1 MTQLS
6 TPPPS
11 PALAFEPPRFPERFN
26 LVDYFLDQN
35 LDEGR
40 EGKPAL
46 YCGDEVRTFGRL
58 VERSQR
64 MAAVLRRLGLR
75 PEERVLIVLPDG
87 FEFAETFFGI
97 LRAGGVFAMVNPL
110 LKRDDFRHYL
120 DYTKARIVVAYA
132 STLPE
137 LEPAFR
143 KARTAEHLL
152 VVGSDPGLHV
162 AYEDALEA
170 EDPTSVEAEV
180 EPTGPDDLA
189 GWLFTSGSTGKPK
202 GCVHRH
208 QDFAFSTETYAA
220 RVVGYGEGERCLSVP
235 KLFFGYAT
243 GTNLMFPLRFGG
255 SAALFPER
263 STPETLAQMV
273 QLHRPTLLTGVPTM
287 FANLL
292 RSEELGDLDLSCL
305 RVTLS
310 AGEAL
315 PPELYRAWK
324 ERTGVEILDGIGS
337 AEMFHIY
344 VTNRVG
350 DVRPGSLGRV
360 VEGYETEIVDP
371 EGRPV
376 PDGEPG
382 RLRVRGGS
390 TAICYWGDRAKSIE
404 TFQGDWCTTADVFR
418 RDAEGYHYY
427 EGRAD
432 DLIKVS
438 GIWVSP
444 LEIENALLSHDAVH
458 EVCVVG
464 RESEDGLTKPLAY
477 VVPSPGHS
485 ASETLETEL
494 VAHLKAQLAP
504 HKYPRWFEW
513 RSALPRNDRGKVARA
528 ELAREAAAHDA

>member
-1 MTQLS
+1 MT
-6 TPPPS
+6 TIMPTT
-11 PALAFEPPRFPERFN
+11 ARDAGAFVPPRFPERFN
-26 LVDYFLDQN
+26 LADYFLDHN
-35 LDEGR
+35 LEEGR

-46 YCGDEVRTFGRL
+46 FFRDEVRTYARL

-64 MAAVLRRLGLR
+64 VAAVLRRHGLR
-75 PEERVLIVLPDG
+75 PEERVLMVLPDG
-87 FEFAETFFGI
+87 FEFAETFFGV

-110 LKRDDFRHYL
+110 LKREDYRHYL
-120 DYTKARIVVAYA
+120 DYTQARIVVCHS

-143 KARTAEHLL
+143 KSRHAKSLI
-152 VVGSDPGLHV
+152 VVGSDSGLHV
-162 AYEDALEA
+162 PYEDALDA
-170 EDPTSVEAEV
+170 EDPTSVEAEI
-180 EPTGPDDLA
+180 EATGPDDLA

-208 QDFAFSTETYAA
+208 QDFAYSTETYAKN
-220 RVVGYGEGERCLSVP
+220 VVGYNEGDICLSVP

-255 SAALFPER
+255 AAALFPER
-263 STPETLAQMV
+263 STPETLADLIAV
-273 QLHRPTLLTGVPTM
+273 HRPTVLTGVPTM

-292 RSEELGDLDLSCL
+292 RSESIDSLDLSSL

-315 PPELYRAWK
+315 PHELYRAWK

-344 VTNRVG
+344 ITNRIG
-350 DVRPGSLGRV
+350 DVRAGSLGRL
-360 VEGYETEIVDP
+360 VEGYEAEIVDP
-371 EGRPV
+371 QGQPV
-376 PDGEPG
+376 AEGEPG

-390 TAICYWGDRAKSIE
+390 TAICYWRDRQKSID
-404 TFQGDWCTTADVFR
+404 TFQGDWCTTADIFR
-418 RDAEGYHYY
+418 KDAEGYFFY
-427 EGRAD
+427 EGRTD
-432 DLIKVS
+432 DLIKCS

-444 LEIENALLSHDAVH
+444 LEIENALLTHDAVH

-464 RESEDGLTKPLAY
+464 RETEDQLLKPLAF
-477 VVPSPGHS
+477 VVPSPGHG
-485 ASETLETEL
+485 ASPDLEQEL

-504 HKYPRWFEW
+504 HKYPRWFAW
-513 RSALPRNDRGKVARA
+513 RTELPRNDRGKVARSA
-528 ELAREAAAHDA
+528 LSEEARTLVL